1 MKAIKIFALNF
12 LTLILLV
19 FGGKVIG
26 AEEIKK
32 LTIDSAVSIALE
44 ENLNLKLLEIDI
56 DKGQG
61 AELLE
66 KGTFDPH
73 VEVGVAGKEQRMTS
87 LIAGG
92 AEQEKSINWNAA
104 VKKKMT
110 TGTEVALSWENNRYD
125 TDLEMVVLNPS
136 YSSEVGISLSQPLL
150 RGNSKK
156 SQTARVRA
164 AEKYTEAATYIV
176 ADQAAN
182 LAAQV
187 KKTYWELVYARQDID
202 VKKLSLKLAINLSDE
217 TSRKIESG
225 VLAEVDIYQPES
237 EIARREEL
245 LIAAERNIANAED
258 DLKLLLNSRQWNASI
273 ILVDTPELL
282 TYMPDLETV
291 LDNALSRRS
300 DIMAGDLQVESAEIM
315 ASKAK
320 DDLKP
325 FLTLKGSTGLTGI
338 GNDYNDSIESTF
350 SDGDFSWQVGL
361 TLQVP
366 IGNKTS
372 RGDLARAK
380 ADLAQARLRA
390 DLLRQQTARDARE
403 AVRNVT
409 LAIKTIEAAR
419 KTSLA
424 AEKRLNAE
432 QEKFRVGLVTANEV
446 LESQDVYS
454 QALANEKRALVDL
467 AKARAELDRVQG
479 IVSFKDRKEGGSL

>member
-1 MKAIKIFALNF
+1 
-12 LTLILLV
+12 
-19 FGGKVIG
+19 
-26 AEEIKK
+26 
-32 LTIDSAVSIALE
+32 
-44 ENLNLKLLEIDI
+44 
-56 DKGQG
+56 
-61 AELLE
+61 
-66 KGTFDPH
+66 
-73 VEVGVAGKEQRMTS
+73 
-87 LIAGG
+87 
-92 AEQEKSINWNAA
+92 
-104 VKKKMT
+104 
-110 TGTEVALSWENNRYD
+110 
-125 TDLEMVVLNPS
+125 
-136 YSSEVGISLSQPLL
+136 
-150 RGNSKK
+150 
-156 SQTARVRA
+156 
-164 AEKYTEAATYIV
+164 
-176 ADQAAN
+176 
-182 LAAQV
+182 
-187 KKTYWELVYARQDID
+187 
-202 VKKLSLKLAINLSDE
+202 
-217 TSRKIESG
+217 
-225 VLAEVDIYQPES
+225 
-237 EIARREEL
+237 
-245 LIAAERNIANAED
+245 
-258 DLKLLLNSRQWNASI
+258 
-273 ILVDTPELL
+273 
-282 TYMPDLETV
+282 
-291 LDNALSRRS
+291 
-300 DIMAGDLQVESAEIM
+300 M